1 MMCTPKIE
9 QLIKVSKNLRACKY
23 LEKNESQCILKIYQ
37 NQQDMQTK
45 YTRLTNS
52 QCEVVKEFLN
62 WQRKR
67 SLDLRNVLMQYYL

>member
-1 MMCTPKIE
+1 M
-9 QLIKVSKNLRACKY
+9 
-23 LEKNESQCILKIYQ
+23 EKNESQCILKIYQ